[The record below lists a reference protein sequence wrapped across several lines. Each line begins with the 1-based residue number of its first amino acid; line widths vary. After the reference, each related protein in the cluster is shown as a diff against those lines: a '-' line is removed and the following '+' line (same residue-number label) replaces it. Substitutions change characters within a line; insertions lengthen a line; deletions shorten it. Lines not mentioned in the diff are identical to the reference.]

1 MTSYGPRTAALALTL
16 LAVSLVPGLG
26 AIGPPPTHAIGS
38 PPAGSVGDPLDRRP
52 PGPMDLEA
60 QDRTPRFEPIQP
72 ELFAEG
78 GAFANA
84 WADVDLDGDL
94 DLFVGF
100 GTTPSRL
107 YFNDGG
113 RFTDNGREWA
123 LGDPRPVRA
132 AAWGDFD
139 ADGDSDLL
147 IGAAPGG
154 SSVLSLLRNDRNRLR
169 DITDTV
175 GLLVSDGAVRQ
186 VVWVD
191 VDADEDLD
199 LFVAFRD
206 RANALFRNDAGKFV
220 DVAPEVG
227 LADTR
232 RSVGAIWLDYDNDGD
247 LDLVVANM
255 DGDAN
260 GLFRNDAGKFTDVAD
275 AAGIAWGGRAPR
287 QGTNGSVRVCAA
299 DVNVDGR
306 LDLIFANY
314 GTNGLFLGR
323 DGGKFEDAGK
333 AWGLSTDG
341 RHDTCIAGDI
351 DNDGREDLY
360 INGTVT
366 GGISYRD
373 YLWRNGG
380 AAFTDATPPNILAF
394 QASHG
399 AQFADYD
406 NDGDL
411 DLAISGSRADA
422 THSVLRNMLPEAA
435 ARRSITVRVVNA
447 AGQATRAGAVVR
459 VYAAGT
465 RRLLATRLVDS
476 GSGYNSQNDMPVHV
490 GLATMAPVDVEV
502 QWPAAGK
509 IASTALRAVDAAKQR
524 SVTIGIV
531 SAKY

>member
-1 MTSYGPRTAALALTL
+1 MARYAGMLIALCAVLTAD
-16 LAVSLVPGLG
+16 
-26 AIGPPPTHAIGS
+26 
-38 PPAGSVGDPLDRRP
+38 AGGQTA
-52 PGPMDLEA
+52 MKFEA
-60 QDRTPRFEPIQP
+60 IQP

-84 WADVDLDGDL
+84 WADVDGDGDL

-107 YFNDGG
+107 YLNDAG
-113 RFTDNGREWA
+113 RFADQGREWA

-132 AAWGDFD
+132 SAFGDYD
-139 ADGDSDLL
+139 ADGDPDLL

-154 SSVLSLLRNDRNRLR
+154 ASVISLLRNDRNRFR

-175 GLLVSDGAVRQ
+175 GLLVDDGAVRQ
-186 VVWVD
+186 VSWID

-206 RANALFRNDAGKFV
+206 RANALYRNDAGKFV
-220 DVAPEVG
+220 DVAAAVG

-232 RSVGAIWLDYDNDGD
+232 RTVGAIWLDYDEDGD

-260 GLFRNDAGKFTDVAD
+260 GLFRNDGGKFTDVAET
-275 AAGIAWGGRAPR
+275 AGMAWGGRAAR
-287 QGTNGSVRVCAA
+287 QSSNGSVRVCAG
-299 DVNVDGR
+299 DVNNDGR
-306 LDLIFANY
+306 LDLVFANY
-314 GTNGLFLGR
+314 GPNGLFLGQ
-323 DGGKFEDAGK
+323 GGGRFEDAGK
-333 AWGLSTDG
+333 SWGLATDG
-341 RHDTCIAGDI
+341 RHDTCVVGDL
-351 DNDGREDLY
+351 DNDGREDIY

-373 YLWRNGG
+373 YVWRNGG
-380 AAFTDATPPNILAF
+380 AKFADATPSNVQSF

-399 AQFADYD
+399 AQLADYD
-406 NDGDL
+406 GDGDL

-422 THSVLRNMLPEAA
+422 THSVLRNLLPEAA
-435 ARRSITVRVVNA
+435 ARRSLAIRVVNA
-447 AGQATRAGAVVR
+447 MGQTTRAGAVVR

-465 RRLLATRLVDS
+465 RRLIATRLVDS

-490 GLATMAPVDVEV
+490 GLAALAPVDIEV
-502 QWPAAGK
+502 SWPAAGK
-509 IASTALRAVDAAKQR
+509 MVTGALRAVDPAKQR
-524 SVTIGIV
+524 AVSVSV
-531 SAKY
+531 SK

>member
-1 MTSYGPRTAALALTL
+1 MITRGRTIAAFALALIGASTL
-16 LAVSLVPGLG
+16 ARLG
-26 AIGPPPTHAIGS
+26 AIGPPPARSNGS
-38 PPAGSVGDPLDRRP
+38 PVTGLAGGPLDRVP
-52 PGPMDLEA
+52 PGPMDLSR
-60 QDRTPRFEPIQP
+60 QDRGPRFEPIQP
-72 ELFAEG
+72 EVFAEG

-107 YFNDGG
+107 YLNDGG

-139 ADGDSDLL
+139 ADGDADLL

-154 SSVLSLLRNDRNRLR
+154 PSVLSLLRNDRNRLR

-175 GLLVSDGAVRQ
+175 GLLVGDGAVRQ
-186 VVWVD
+186 LAWVD

-220 DVAPEVG
+220 DVAPEAG

-323 DGGKFEDAGK
+323 EGGKFEDAGK

-422 THSVLRNMLPEAA
+422 THSLLRNMLPEAA
-435 ARRSITVRVVNA
+435 ARRSVTVRVVNG

-459 VYAAGT
+459 VYAGGT

-490 GLATMAPVDVEV
+490 GLATLAAVDVEV
-502 QWPAAGK
+502 SWPAAGK
-509 IASTALRAVDAAKQR
+509 IATATARAVDPQR
-524 SVTIGIV
+524 TRAVTV
-531 SAKY
+531 TPTVLK

>member
-1 MTSYGPRTAALALTL
+1 MARAAGTSIVLSAVFIGGLAGQNTF
-16 LAVSLVPGLG
+16 
-26 AIGPPPTHAIGS
+26 
-38 PPAGSVGDPLDRRP
+38 
-52 PGPMDLEA
+52 
-60 QDRTPRFEPIQP
+60 PRFETIQP
-72 ELFAEG
+72 EVFAEG

-84 WADVDLDGDL
+84 WADVDVDGDL

-107 YFNDGG
+107 YLNDGG
-113 RFTDNGREWA
+113 RFADNGRDWA

-132 AAWGDFD
+132 AAFGDY
-139 ADGDSDLL
+139 DGDGDPDLL

-154 SSVLSLLRNDRNRLR
+154 ASVISLLRNDRNRFR

-175 GLLVSDGAVRQ
+175 GLLVEEGAVRQ
-186 VVWVD
+186 LAWVD

-206 RANALFRNDAGKFV
+206 RANALYRNEGGKFA
-220 DVAPEVG
+220 DVAGEAG

-232 RSVGAIWLDYDNDGD
+232 RTVGAIWLDHDEDGD
-247 LDLVVANM
+247 LDLAVTNM

-275 AAGIAWGGRAPR
+275 AAGIAWGGRAPK
-287 QGTNGSVRVCAA
+287 QGTNGSVRACAA
-299 DVNVDGR
+299 DVNNDGR
-306 LDLIFANY
+306 LDLVFANY
-314 GTNGLFLGR
+314 GPNGLFLGR
-323 DGGKFEDAGK
+323 AGGRFEDAGK
-333 AWGLSTDG
+333 VWGLATDG
-341 RHDTCIAGDI
+341 RHDTCVVGDL
-351 DNDGREDLY
+351 DNDGREDIY

-373 YLWRNGG
+373 YVWRNAG
-380 AAFTDATPPNILAF
+380 AKFEDMTAPNVQAF

-399 AQFADYD
+399 AQLADYD
-406 NDGDL
+406 GDGDL

-422 THSVLRNMLPEAA
+422 THSVLRNLLPDAV
-435 ARRSITVRVVNA
+435 ARRSLAIRVVNA
-447 AGQATRAGAVVR
+447 AGHTTRAGAVVR

-490 GLATMAPVDVEV
+490 GLAVLGPVDIEV
-502 QWPAAGK
+502 GWPAAGK
-509 IASTALRAVDAAKQR
+509 TVTGALRSVDAAKQR
-524 SVTIGIV
+524 AVTV
-531 SAKY
+531 TVK

>member
-1 MTSYGPRTAALALTL
+1 MTKYGPQIAALALTL
-16 LAVSLVPGLG
+16 IAAPLVPRLG

-38 PPAGSVGDPLDRRP
+38 PQHDVAREPLDRRP
-52 PGPMDLEA
+52 PGPMGLNA
-60 QDRTPRFEPIQP
+60 QERAPRFEAIQP

-107 YFNDGG
+107 YLNDAG

-123 LGDPRPVRA
+123 LGDPRPIRA

-139 ADGDSDLL
+139 GDGDPDLL
-147 IGAAPGG
+147 HGAAPGG
-154 SSVLSLLRNDRNRLR
+154 PSVISLLRNDRNRFR

-175 GLLVSDGAVRQ
+175 GLLVDDGAVRQ
-186 VVWVD
+186 LAWVD
-191 VDADEDLD
+191 VDADDDLD

-206 RANALFRNDAGKFV
+206 RANALYRNDAGKFTN
-220 DVAPEVG
+220 VAADAG

-232 RSVGAIWLDYDNDGD
+232 RSVGAIWLDHDNDGD

-260 GLFRNDAGKFTDVAD
+260 ALFRNDGGKFTDVAD
-275 AAGIAWGGRAPR
+275 AAGIAWGGRTPK

-299 DVNVDGR
+299 DVNMDGR
-306 LDLIFANY
+306 FDLIFANY

-323 DGGKFEDAGK
+323 DGGKFEDASK

-341 RHDTCIAGDI
+341 RHDTCVAGDI

-380 AAFTDATPPNILAF
+380 AAFTDATPANILAF

-399 AQFADYD
+399 AQFADFD
-406 NDGDL
+406 ADGDL

-422 THSVLRNMLPEAA
+422 THSLLRNMLLDAA
-435 ARRSITVRVVNA
+435 ARRSLAIRVVNG
-447 AGQATRAGAVVR
+447 AGHATRAGAVIR

-476 GSGYNSQNDMPVHV
+476 GSGYNSQNDMPVHI

-502 QWPAAGK
+502 SWPGAGK
-509 IASTALRAVDAAKQR
+509 TLTATARAVDPQR
-524 SVTIGIV
+524 TRAVTV
-531 SAKY
+531 TASPAPK